1 MTTTS
6 PKNRRPAAKPGA
18 KDEMARYGITRVPVD
33 YFHYKQYRYTN
44 LADAVAQAKRAQ
56 TLDRSEKPA

>member
-1 MTTTS
+1 MTTAS
-6 PKNRRPAAKPGA
+6 RKNRRLIATPEAR
-18 KDEMARYGITRVPVD
+18 DDMARYGITRIPVE

-56 TLDRSEKPA
+56 PSD

>member
-1 MTTTS
+1 MTTAS
-6 PKNRRPAAKPGA
+6 CKKRRPNATPEAR
-18 KDEMARYGITRVPVD
+18 DDMARYGITRVPVE

-56 TLDRSEKPA
+56 PSD